1 MKISR
6 NIILF
11 AILLFAAIP
20 LYGSSAI
27 VSVHNANY
35 SDIDAL
41 IYDFTHKP
49 ITKSNCKEYSIC
61 AEELKHSATN
71 RIDCEYAIRFKD
83 FVDFLS
89 GNNPNARFYYGEFSQ
104 LEDMLNLSITT
115 LYEDSIVSILEF
127 EVNGISVRALHN
139 KTQTKWIRV
148 SITSHKDSPFSSNIS
163 EVGAMEDMY
172 VLYDDTLESKSFL
185 PITEVKIISMTDGL
199 ND

>member
-1 MKISR
+1 MRKPRI
-6 NIILF
+6 IILLT
-11 AILLFAAIP
+11 ILLFAAAQ
-20 LYGSSAI
+20 LQGSSAT
-27 VSVHNANY
+27 VSAHKANY

-41 IYDFTHKP
+41 IYDFMHKP
-49 ITKSNCKEYSIC
+49 ITKSICKEYSIC
-61 AEELKHSATN
+61 AEKLKLSATN

-89 GNNPNARFYYGEFSQ
+89 GNNPNARFYSGEFFQ
-104 LEDMLNLSITT
+104 LEDMLNLSIKT

-148 SITSHKDSPFSSNIS
+148 GITSHRDSPFSSNIS

-172 VLYDDTLESKSFL
+172 VLYDNTLESKSFL
-185 PITEVKIISMTDGL
+185 PISEVKIISITDGL
-199 ND
+199 R